1 VLANLLVRLG
11 VLRRSFEDYAEWER
25 TALAEHEAG
34 RVEAQAA
41 EVNAE
46 VNAAVAGGVPANSSE
61 AVDVAVDGAD
71 ESASVTSSAPSEQE
85 MWVRYP
91 YARREMARELLFVG
105 VIAACAVL
113 AGYVAMQLA
122 GPWSFNPNTLR
133 LEPVSDVAVPLWA
146 MVTSG
151 TILGYLIGGGVVWA
165 IRILGTLAF
174 GKEALGLGDVHM
186 MAAVGACLG
195 WIDPTLAFFGA
206 AFLGMAG
213 WAIQLFASG
222 ENKRMLPYGPFLAM
236 ATILV
241 WFCKPLIERLA
252 GRMME
257 TTINWP

>member
-1 VLANLLVRLG
+1 LVGFVLANLLLRFS
-11 VLRRSFEDYAEWER
+11 VLRRSFEDYAEWEQK
-25 TALAEHEAG
+25 ALAEHEAA
-34 RVEAQAA
+34 RAA
-41 EVNAE
+41 
-46 VNAAVAGGVPANSSE
+46 AATAAADGAGDGATLAGGTAEGSSN
-61 AVDVAVDGAD
+61 D
-71 ESASVTSSAPSEQE
+71 APSEQE

-91 YARREMARELLFVG
+91 HARREMARELLFVG
-105 VIAACAVL
+105 IIAACAVL
-113 AGYVAMQLA
+113 AGYVAMQIV
-122 GPWSFNPNTLR
+122 GPWSTNPNTLR

-146 MVTSG
+146 QVTSG

-165 IRILGTLAF
+165 VRILGTLAF

-222 ENKRMLPYGPFLAM
+222 ENKRLLPYGPFLAM

-241 WFCKPLIERLA
+241 WFCKPLIERAA